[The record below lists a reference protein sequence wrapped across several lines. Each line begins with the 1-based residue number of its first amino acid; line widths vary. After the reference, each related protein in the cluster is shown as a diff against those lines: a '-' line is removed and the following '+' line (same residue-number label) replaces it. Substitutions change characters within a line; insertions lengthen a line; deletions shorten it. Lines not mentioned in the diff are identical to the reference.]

1 MKRIKYSLTVKL
13 LIQVGLA
20 VFGFLLLLCF
30 YHIFHYPDYYGSND
44 ERFTETYYFEKT
56 FAKYNERVAAYVMY
70 RENGYTTTLL
80 SEDEFPTS
88 HINETFFMN
97 ELVSDQ
103 DKFEFYNQILNVK
116 DSNFIYYVKNL
127 TTGAEYYSPNF
138 VSEKYTSPYN
148 SSIQAE
154 NKVQTNKTTS
164 ASKTS
169 TVADNSSTEVGDS
182 SMEAD
187 EASILKEN
195 VSDFMKNI
203 SKCDAYLVLNTN
215 STIYNTNVTKWGL
228 LDSRTLEW
236 MTSCVKTQL
245 TTESDNTDN
254 TKTTDS
260 DNDTD
265 DILNSTTIHTEKT
278 DDYVFYT
285 ATINNFPYSGD
296 DFSQAYHSFQT
307 MHMSYK
313 TAILYL
319 PIIFIIFLAFLILGV
334 QFAGY
339 NTKSRSLRLNS
350 YDKLNTET
358 MALIMLVTFFML
370 LNSLFQLINSKFT
383 NENEYLLRL
392 FGIYISMYPI
402 FIYNFFSLVRRVK
415 CNTLSSNLLVV
426 RIRNR
431 LNNWSQKFFAHKE
444 LTYSTTLILAC
455 FFVLTLA
462 TSLLFKIP
470 GFTLLGLILLCLIFF
485 IFGRYLLYV
494 VTSLSYLIKETK
506 KISDGDLT
514 HKINETEVVPSM
526 RLLSKYINN
535 IGDGLSNAV
544 DEKLKSERL
553 KTELITNVSHDIKT
567 PLTSIIN
574 YVDLLKKEQLSNE
587 TAIQY
592 IEVLDSKS
600 QRLKTLIEDL
610 VEASKAS
617 SGAITLHMQKINLVE
632 LIKQTLGEF
641 EDRLTQ
647 SKLEI
652 DLADVEVPLYIYA
665 DGRSTFRILENILSN
680 VNKYAMQGTRVYIDL
695 EADEEQVSV
704 SIKNISATRLNISA
718 DELMER
724 FVRGDLSRNT
734 EGTGLGLSISQSL
747 ASLQN
752 GTFSIVLDGDLF
764 KAIVTFPR
772 VY

>member
-1 MKRIKYSLTVKL
+1 MKRIKYSLTVKW

-44 ERFTETYYFEKT
+44 DKFTETYYFEKT

-70 RENGYTTTLL
+70 RENGYTTNLL
-80 SEDEFPTS
+80 NEDEYPSS

-103 DKFEFYNQILNVK
+103 DKFEYYNQILNVK

-127 TTGAEYYSPNF
+127 TTGAEYYSPNLL
-138 VSEKYTSPYN
+138 SEKYISPYN
-148 SSIQAE
+148 
-154 NKVQTNKTTS
+154 TS
-164 ASKTS
+164 DDLASKVS
-169 TVADNSSTEVGDS
+169 TVKSTNSSSNVDLSDS
-182 SMEAD
+182 SVLEA
-187 EASILKEN
+187 N
-195 VSDFMKNI
+195 VSDFLKNI
-203 SKCDAYLVLNTN
+203 SKCDAYLVLSTN

-236 MTSCVKTQL
+236 MSSCVKTQL
-245 TTESDNTDN
+245 TPSDTTATEGED
-254 TKTTDS
+254 TDS
-260 DNDTD
+260 T
-265 DILNSTTIHTEKT
+265 STTIHTEKT

-285 ATINNFPYSGD
+285 ATINNFPYNSD
-296 DFSQAYHSFQT
+296 DFAQAYRSFQT
-307 MHMSYK
+307 MHQAYK

-319 PIIFIIFLAFLILGV
+319 PIIFIIFLSFLILSI

-339 NTKSRSLRLNS
+339 SKRSQSLCLTT
-350 YDKLNTET
+350 YDKVNTET
-358 MALIMLVTFFML
+358 VWLVLLVTFFVL
-370 LNSLFQLINSKFT
+370 LNNLFQLINSKFSDET
-383 NENEYLLRL
+383 EYFIRL
-392 FGIYISMYPI
+392 FGVYIAMYPI
-402 FIYNFFSLVRRVK
+402 FIYNFFSLVRRIK
-415 CNTLSSNLLVV
+415 CNTLRSNMLLV
-426 RIRNR
+426 RIGSR
-431 LNNWSQKFFAHKE
+431 LNAWSHRYFAHKE
-444 LTYSTTLILAC
+444 LTYQATAILAV
-455 FFVLTLA
+455 FFVLILITA
-462 TSLLFKIP
+462 LLFKIP
-470 GFTLLGLILLCLIFF
+470 GFTILALIILFVLFF
-485 IFGRYLLYV
+485 VFGRYFLNA

-514 HKINETEVVPSM
+514 HKINETEVIPNIRV
-526 RLLSKYINN
+526 LSKYINN
-535 IGDGLSNAV
+535 ISNGLSNAV

-574 YVDLLKKEQLSNE
+574 YVDLLKKEHLDNE
-587 TAIQY
+587 TALQY

-617 SGAITLHMQKINLVE
+617 SGAITLHMQKLNLVE
-632 LIKQTLGEF
+632 LIKQTIGEF
-641 EDRLTQ
+641 EDRLAQ
-647 SKLEI
+647 SDLEI
-652 DLADVEVPLYIYA
+652 DLTEIEEPLYIYA
-665 DGRSTFRILENILSN
+665 DGRSTFRILENVFSN
-680 VNKYAMQGTRVYIDL
+680 VNKYALKGTRVYIDF
-695 EADEEQVSV
+695 EANEETVSV
-704 SIKNISATRLNISA
+704 SVKNISATKLNISA

-734 EGTGLGLSISQSL
+734 EGTGLGLSIAQSL

-752 GTFSIVLDGDLF
+752 GTFDIVLDGDLF

-772 VY
+772 IY

>member
-1 MKRIKYSLTVKL
+1 MKRIKYSLTIKL

-44 ERFTETYYFEKT
+44 EKFTETYYFEKT

-70 RENGYTTTLL
+70 RENNYTTNLL
-80 SEDEFPTS
+80 PEDEFPTS

-97 ELVSDQ
+97 ELISDR

-116 DSNFIYYVKNL
+116 NSNFIYYVKNL

-138 VSEKYTSPYN
+138 LSDKYISPYD
-148 SSIQAE
+148 SSNHAE
-154 NKVQTNKTTS
+154 NKVQTDKTTNT
-164 ASKTS
+164 SKTLS
-169 TVADNSSTEVGDS
+169 KENDS
-182 SMEAD
+182 SVLEAN
-187 EASILKEN
+187 I
-195 VSDFMKNI
+195 SDFMKNI
-203 SKCDAYLVLNTN
+203 AKCDAYLVLNTN

-236 MTSCVKTQL
+236 MSSCVKTQL
-245 TTESDNTDN
+245 TTVSTKTGKTDALNSTEDIDNTD
-254 TKTTDS
+254 
-260 DNDTD
+260 
-265 DILNSTTIHTEKT
+265 STTIHTEKT

-285 ATINNFPYSGD
+285 ATINDFPYNGD
-296 DFSQAYHSFQT
+296 DFSSAYQSFQT
-307 MHMSYK
+307 MHQSYK

-319 PIIFIIFLAFLILGV
+319 PIIFIVFLAFLILGV

-339 NTKSRSLRLNS
+339 NSKSRSLHLTS

-358 MALIMLVTFFML
+358 MALIMLVTFFFL
-370 LNSLFQLINSKFT
+370 LNYLFQLINSKFT
-383 NENEYLLRL
+383 DENEYLLRL

-426 RIRNR
+426 RIGNR
-431 LNNWSQKFFAHKE
+431 LNTWSQKFFAHKE
-444 LTYSTTLILAC
+444 LTYHATAIWAT
-455 FFVLTLA
+455 FFVLVLITA
-462 TSLLFKIP
+462 LLFRIA
-470 GFTLLGLILLCLIFF
+470 GFTFLGLILLCLIFF
-485 IFGRYLLYV
+485 VYGRYLLNV

-514 HKINETEVVPSM
+514 HKINENEVIPSM
-526 RLLSKYINN
+526 RILSKYINN
-535 IGDGLSNAV
+535 ISDGLSNAV
-544 DEKLKSERL
+544 EEKLKSERL

-574 YVDLLKKEQLSNE
+574 YVDLLKKEQLDNE
-587 TAIQY
+587 TAVQY

-632 LIKQTLGEF
+632 LIKQTIGEF

-647 SKLEI
+647 RKLEI

-665 DGRSTFRILENILSN
+665 DGRSTFRILENIFSN

-704 SIKNISATRLNISA
+704 SIKNISATKLNITS

-734 EGTGLGLSISQSL
+734 EGTGLGLSIAQSL

-772 VY
+772 IY

>member
-1 MKRIKYSLTVKL
+1 MKRIKYSLTVKWFV
-13 LIQVGLA
+13 QVGLA
-20 VFGFLLLLCF
+20 VFGFLLLLCI

-44 ERFTETYYFEKT
+44 EKFTETYYFEKT

-127 TTGAEYYSPNF
+127 TTGAEYYSPNL
-138 VSEKYTSPYN
+138 VSDKYISPYV
-148 SSIQAE
+148 SSESNE
-154 NKVQTNKTTS
+154 NKVHTEKNANTT
-164 ASKTS
+164 
-169 TVADNSSTEVGDS
+169 NSSTATDDS
-182 SMEAD
+182 SVLEA
-187 EASILKEN
+187 N

-236 MTSCVKTQL
+236 MSSYVKTQL
-245 TTESDNTDN
+245 SPSSTQADDTSDTAESDNTISD
-254 TKTTDS
+254 TTV
-260 DNDTD
+260 
-265 DILNSTTIHTEKT
+265 HTEKT

-285 ATINNFPYSGD
+285 ATINDFPYNGD
-296 DFSQAYHSFQT
+296 DFSSAYNSFQT
-307 MHMSYK
+307 MHQSYK

-339 NTKSRSLRLNS
+339 NSKSRSLCLTT

-358 MALIMLVTFFML
+358 MALIILVTFFLL
-370 LNSLFQLINSKFT
+370 LNCLFQLINSKYS
-383 NENEYLLRL
+383 NENEYFLRL
-392 FGIYISMYPI
+392 FGVYISMYPI

-415 CNTLSSNLLVV
+415 CNTLSSNMLVV
-426 RIRNR
+426 RIGNR
-431 LNNWSQKFFAHKE
+431 LNTWSQKYFAHKE
-444 LTYSTTLILAC
+444 LTYHATAIWAS
-455 FFVLTLA
+455 FFVLTLITA
-462 TSLLFKIP
+462 LLFKIP
-470 GFTLLGLILLCLIFF
+470 GFTFLGFIVLCILFLL
-485 IFGRYLLYV
+485 FGRYLLYA
-494 VTSLSYLIKETK
+494 VTSISYLIKETK

-514 HKINETEVVPSM
+514 HKINETEVTPSM
-526 RLLSKYINN
+526 RVLSKYINN
-535 IGDGLSNAV
+535 ISDGLSNAV
-544 DEKLKSERL
+544 DEKLKSERF

-574 YVDLLKKEQLSNE
+574 YVDLLKKEDLDNE
-587 TAIQY
+587 TALQY

-617 SGAITLHMQKINLVE
+617 SGAITLQMQKLNLVE
-632 LIKQTLGEF
+632 LIKQTIGEF
-641 EDRLTQ
+641 EDRLAGND
-647 SKLEI
+647 LEI
-652 DLADVEVPLYIYA
+652 DLADIEEPLYIYA
-665 DGRSTFRILENILSN
+665 DGRSTFRILENVFSN
-680 VNKYAMQGTRVYIDL
+680 VNKYAMKGTRVYIDL
-695 EADEEQVSV
+695 EANEEQVSV
-704 SIKNISATRLNISA
+704 SVKNISATRLNISA

-724 FVRGDLSRNT
+724 FVRGDISRNT
-734 EGTGLGLSISQSL
+734 EGTGLGLSIAQSL
-747 ASLQN
+747 ASIQS

-772 VY
+772 IY

>member
-1 MKRIKYSLTVKL
+1 MKRIKYSLTVKSVV
-13 LIQVGLA
+13 QVGLA

-44 ERFTETYYFEKT
+44 EKFTETYYFEKT

-70 RENGYTTTLL
+70 RENNYTTTLL
-80 SEDEFPTS
+80 SDDEFPTS

-127 TTGAEYYSPNF
+127 TTGAEYYSPILA
-138 VSEKYTSPYN
+138 SDKYISPYDPSDQN
-148 SSIQAE
+148 E
-154 NKVQTNKTTS
+154 DKVQTDKTANTS
-164 ASKTS
+164 K
-169 TVADNSSTEVGDS
+169 SSTAANDS
-182 SMEAD
+182 SILEA
-187 EASILKEN
+187 N

-203 SKCDAYLVLNTN
+203 AKCDAYLVLSTN

-236 MTSCVKTQL
+236 MSSCVKTQL
-245 TTESDNTDN
+245 SPESTNTDN
-254 TKTTDS
+254 TESTNS
-260 DNDTD
+260 DEDTD
-265 DILNSTTIHTEKT
+265 NISDSTTIHTEKT

-285 ATINNFPYSGD
+285 ATINNFPYNGD
-296 DFSQAYHSFQT
+296 DFSQAYNSFQT
-307 MHMSYK
+307 MHHSYK

-339 NTKSRSLRLNS
+339 STRSRSLQLTS

-358 MALIMLVTFFML
+358 MALILLVTFFLL
-370 LNSLFQLINSKFT
+370 LNCLFQLINSKFT
-383 NENEYLLRL
+383 DENEYLLRL

-415 CNTLSSNLLVV
+415 CNTLSSNMLIV
-426 RIRNR
+426 RFGNR
-431 LNNWSQKFFAHKE
+431 LNAFSQKYFTHKE
-444 LTYSTTLILAC
+444 LTYSATVIWAI
-455 FFVLTLA
+455 FFVLTLI
-462 TSLLFKIP
+462 TVLLFKVP
-470 GFTLLGLILLCLIFF
+470 GFTFLGLIVLFMLFF
-485 IFGRYLLYV
+485 IFGRYLLNV

-514 HKINETEVVPSM
+514 HKINETEVTPSM
-526 RLLSKYINN
+526 RILSKYINN
-535 IGDGLSNAV
+535 ISDGLSNAV
-544 DEKLKSERL
+544 EEKLKSERL

-574 YVDLLKKEQLSNE
+574 YVDLLKKEQLDNE

-647 SKLEI
+647 RKLEI

-734 EGTGLGLSISQSL
+734 EGTGLGLSIAQSL

-752 GTFSIVLDGDLF
+752 GAFSIVLDGDLF

-772 VY
+772 IY

>member
-13 LIQVGLA
+13 LVQIGLA

-44 ERFTETYYFEKT
+44 EKYTETYYFEKT

-70 RENGYTTTLL
+70 RENNYITTLL
-80 SEDEFPTS
+80 SDDEFPTS

-103 DKFEFYNQILNVK
+103 DKFEFYNQILNIK

-127 TTGAEYYSPNF
+127 TTGAEYYSPILA
-138 VSEKYTSPYN
+138 SDKYISPYDPSDQN
-148 SSIQAE
+148 ENKIQTDKTANTAKSSTAVNDSSIL
-154 NKVQTNKTTS
+154 
-164 ASKTS
+164 
-169 TVADNSSTEVGDS
+169 
-182 SMEAD
+182 EA
-187 EASILKEN
+187 N

-203 SKCDAYLVLNTN
+203 AKCDAYLVLSTN

-236 MTSCVKTQL
+236 MSTCVKTRLSPSTQ
-245 TTESDNTDN
+245 
-254 TKTTDS
+254 
-260 DNDTD
+260 TD
-265 DILNSTTIHTEKT
+265 DTSGSVKSEDDISDTTIHTEKT

-285 ATINNFPYSGD
+285 ATINDFPYNGD

-307 MHMSYK
+307 MHLSYK

-334 QFAGY
+334 RFAGY
-339 NTKSRSLRLNS
+339 NTKSRSLCLTS

-370 LNSLFQLINSKFT
+370 LNCLFQLINSKFT
-383 NENEYLLRL
+383 DENEYLLRL

-415 CNTLSSNLLVV
+415 CNTLSSNMLVV
-426 RIRNR
+426 RTGNQ
-431 LNNWSQKFFAHKE
+431 LNAFFQKYVTHKE
-444 LTYSTTLILAC
+444 LTYCATVIWVI
-455 FFVLTLA
+455 FFVLTLI
-462 TSLLFKIP
+462 TVLLFKVP
-470 GFTLLGLILLCLIFF
+470 GFTFLGLIVLCMLFIILGRHLLN
-485 IFGRYLLYV
+485 V

-514 HKINETEVVPSM
+514 HKINETEVTPSM
-526 RLLSKYINN
+526 RILSKYINN
-535 IGDGLSNAV
+535 ISDGLSNAV
-544 DEKLKSERL
+544 EEKLKSERL

-574 YVDLLKKEQLSNE
+574 YVDLLKKEQLENE

-647 SKLEI
+647 RKLEI
-652 DLADVEVPLYIYA
+652 DLSDVEVPLYIYA

-704 SIKNISATRLNISA
+704 SVKNISATRLNISS

-734 EGTGLGLSISQSL
+734 EGTGLGLSIAQSL

-764 KAIVTFPR
+764 KTILTFPR
-772 VY
+772 IY

>member
-13 LIQVGLA
+13 LVQVGLA

-44 ERFTETYYFEKT
+44 EKFTETYYFEKT

-70 RENGYTTTLL
+70 RENNFTTTLL
-80 SEDEFPTS
+80 SDDEFPTS

-97 ELVSDQ
+97 DLVSDQ

-127 TTGAEYYSPNF
+127 TTGAEYYSPNL
-138 VSEKYTSPYN
+138 VSDKYISPYDTSDQN
-148 SSIQAE
+148 EIKAQSSKTVHNAKTATAANDSSIL
-154 NKVQTNKTTS
+154 
-164 ASKTS
+164 
-169 TVADNSSTEVGDS
+169 
-182 SMEAD
+182 EA
-187 EASILKEN
+187 N

-236 MTSCVKTQL
+236 MSTCVKTQL
-245 TTESDNTDN
+245 SPTTTQTDDASDL
-254 TKTTDS
+254 TDS
-260 DNDTD
+260 ED
-265 DILNSTTIHTEKT
+265 DISDTTIHTEKT

-285 ATINNFPYSGD
+285 ATINNFPYNGD

-307 MHMSYK
+307 MHLSYK

-339 NTKSRSLRLNS
+339 NTRSRSLRLTS

-358 MALIMLVTFFML
+358 MALIMLVTFFLL
-370 LNSLFQLINSKFT
+370 LNCLFQLINSKFT
-383 NENEYLLRL
+383 DENEYLFRL
-392 FGIYISMYPI
+392 FGIYIAMYPI

-415 CNTLSSNLLVV
+415 CNALSSNMLVV
-426 RIRNR
+426 RIGNR
-431 LNNWSQKFFAHKE
+431 WNTWSQKFFAHKE
-444 LTYSTTLILAC
+444 LTYRATLIWTI
-455 FFVLTLA
+455 FFVLTLI
-462 TSLLFKIP
+462 TVLLFKIP
-470 GFTLLGLILLCLIFF
+470 GFTFLGLIVLCLLFF
-485 IFGRYLLYV
+485 IFGRYLLNV
-494 VTSLSYLIKETK
+494 VTSLGYLIKETK
-506 KISDGDLT
+506 EISDGDLT
-514 HKINETEVVPSM
+514 HKINETEVTPSM
-526 RLLSKYINN
+526 RILSKYINN
-535 IGDGLSNAV
+535 ISDGLSNAV

-574 YVDLLKKEQLSNE
+574 YVDLLKKEQLDNE

-647 SKLEI
+647 HKLEI

-695 EADEEQVSV
+695 KADEEQVSV
-704 SIKNISATRLNISA
+704 SVKNISATRLNISS

-734 EGTGLGLSISQSL
+734 EGTGLGLSIAQSL

-764 KAIVTFPR
+764 KAILTFPR
-772 VY
+772 IY

>member
-44 ERFTETYYFEKT
+44 EKFTETYYFEKT

-70 RENGYTTTLL
+70 RENNYTTTLL
-80 SEDEFPTS
+80 SDDEFPTS

-103 DKFEFYNQILNVK
+103 DKFEFYNQILNIK

-127 TTGAEYYSPNF
+127 TTGAEYYSPILA
-138 VSEKYTSPYN
+138 SDRYISPYDPSDQN
-148 SSIQAE
+148 E
-154 NKVQTNKTTS
+154 DKVQANKT
-164 ASKTS
+164 AKT
-169 TVADNSSTEVGDS
+169 ANSSTAPSDS
-182 SMEAD
+182 S
-187 EASILKEN
+187 ILEVN

-203 SKCDAYLVLNTN
+203 AKCDAYLVLNTN

-236 MTSCVKTQL
+236 MSTCVKTQL
-245 TTESDNTDN
+245 SPSTQ
-254 TKTTDS
+254 
-260 DNDTD
+260 TD
-265 DILNSTTIHTEKT
+265 DTSGSEESEDDISDTTIHTEKT

-285 ATINNFPYSGD
+285 ATINDFPYNGD

-307 MHMSYK
+307 MHLSYK

-339 NTKSRSLRLNS
+339 DTRSRSLRLTS

-370 LNSLFQLINSKFT
+370 LNCLFQLINSKFT
-383 NENEYLLRL
+383 DENEYLLRL

-415 CNTLSSNLLVV
+415 CNTLSSNMLFV
-426 RIRNR
+426 RIGNR
-431 LNNWSQKFFAHKE
+431 LNAFSQKYFTHKE
-444 LTYSTTLILAC
+444 LTYSATLIWVI
-455 FFVLTLA
+455 FFVLTLI
-462 TSLLFKIP
+462 TVLLFKVP
-470 GFTLLGLILLCLIFF
+470 GFTLLGLIVLCILFF
-485 IFGRYLLYV
+485 IFGRYLLNV

-514 HKINETEVVPSM
+514 HKINETEVTPSM
-526 RLLSKYINN
+526 RILSKYINN
-535 IGDGLSNAV
+535 ISDGLSNAV
-544 DEKLKSERL
+544 EEKLKSERL

-574 YVDLLKKEQLSNE
+574 YVDLLKKEHLDNE

-592 IEVLDSKS
+592 IEVLDAKS

-695 EADEEQVSV
+695 EADDEQVSV
-704 SIKNISATRLNISA
+704 SIKNISATKLNISS

-734 EGTGLGLSISQSL
+734 EGTGLGLSIAQSL

-772 VY
+772 IY